1 MSFSVK
7 LHWKGRLAEMVGDKI
22 RGFRRSK
29 GMTLTELSEKTGLS
43 ASLLSQV
50 ENKKTSPSIATLRKI
65 AMALEISIV
74 HFFEGDHSGGM
85 VVRKGDRMRLSKE
98 GSHILYQLLTPN
110 LSCKIETIL
119 IELDPELQ
127 DFDGPSFAHVGEE
140 SIYVIEGALKLELD
154 GVLHIINEGDAIY
167 FDSGMTH
174 RIANAAQM
182 KTTII
187 CSVTPPS
194 F

>member
-1 MSFSVK
+1 
-7 LHWKGRLAEMVGDKI
+7 MVGDKI

-98 GSHILYQLLTPN
+98 GSHIPVPASDAQPKLQDRDYSDRTR
-110 LSCKIETIL
+110 S
-119 IELDPELQ
+119 ELQ
-127 DFDGPSFAHVGEE
+127 DFEIPRFS
-140 SIYVIEGALKLELD
+140 
-154 GVLHIINEGDAIY
+154 
-167 FDSGMTH
+167 
-174 RIANAAQM
+174 RR
-182 KTTII
+182 
-187 CSVTPPS
+187 
-194 F
+194 